1 MMTYR
6 YCLVI
11 AIFFLFIMPTATLA
25 QKDSLYYQPSNQ
37 HMEISQQQAVAIA
50 QQHIPGRLLSVQRVP
65 DSYRVKILSNTG
77 TVRIVTINANSGA
90 VIATH

>member
-11 AIFFLFIMPTATLA
+11 AIFIAFFMPAITLA
-25 QKDSLYYQPSNQ
+25 QKNSPYYQPSTQ
-37 HMEISQQQAVAIA
+37 HTEISQQQAVTIA
-50 QQHIPGRLLSVQRVP
+50 QQHIPGRLLSVQRAS
-65 DSYRVKILSNTG
+65 DSYRVKILSSRG
-77 TVRIVTINANSGA
+77 TVRIVTIDANSGA